1 MNSRERVTAT
11 IKRTNPDRV
20 PIDLGGTAISTIYAD
35 AYDKLLKRLNINKP
49 IKIADTQQFFVYVE
63 EEIAGLFN
71 TDIIPLYGLRDFDG
85 FRRDKGWKDWKTPHG
100 NVPVKITKD
109 FNPRRM
115 EDGSYI
121 VEAGGF
127 TYKLPP
133 NGFYFDYIKA
143 PLQNATTVKDIEDYH
158 IPIMDDEEKEW
169 YGRMA
174 KKFRAESDKFIV
186 ADIVGGWTDIAGPL
200 MENANFYMSTVA
212 NKPVV
217 HALMEKLNDVWKKRV
232 DILHEVAGDNVDAV
246 IMYNDLGGNEAGIY
260 SNQTVREMF
269 IPYIKDFYEYV
280 RKISN
285 YYIIFH
291 SDGSIYQYIPDLID
305 AGVDILNPVQV
316 GIANMEPERLKSE
329 FGKHLTF
336 WGGAIDPQHVLSRG
350 TEKEVRDY
358 AVHCTEVFKEGGGFI
373 FTQPHNIQADV
384 PPENII
390 ALYESGNE
398 YGRY

>member
-1 MNSRERVTAT
+1 
-11 IKRTNPDRV
+11 
-20 PIDLGGTAISTIYAD
+20 
-35 AYDKLLKRLNINKP
+35 
-49 IKIADTQQFFVYVE
+49 
-63 EEIAGLFN
+63 
-71 TDIIPLYGLRDFDG
+71 
-85 FRRDKGWKDWKTPHG
+85 
-100 NVPVKITKD
+100 
-109 FNPRRM
+109 
-115 EDGSYI
+115 
-121 VEAGGF
+121 
-127 TYKLPP
+127 
-133 NGFYFDYIKA
+133 
-143 PLQNATTVKDIEDYH
+143 
-158 IPIMDDEEKEW
+158 
-169 YGRMA
+169 
-174 KKFRAESDKFIV
+174 
-186 ADIVGGWTDIAGPL
+186 
-200 MENANFYMSTVA
+200 
-212 NKPVV
+212 
-217 HALMEKLNDVWKKRV
+217 
-232 DILHEVAGDNVDAV
+232 
-246 IMYNDLGGNEAGIY
+246 
-260 SNQTVREMF
+260 
-269 IPYIKDFYEYV
+269 V